1 MIIEVFI
8 STLTRSL
15 QKLDTLYIKIEVFI
29 RTLIK
34 ASWTKV
40 DKKSNYVKNLI
51 FNLNIQNIYEKVING
66 MNSWSIHLH
75 LSYETFSFLY
85 IYIMS

>member
-29 RTLIK
+29 NTLIK
-34 ASWTKV
+34 VSSTKV
-40 DKKSNYVKNLI
+40 CKKSNYVKNLI
-51 FNLNIQNIYEKVING
+51 FNLNIQNIFEKVIDG
-66 MNSWSIHLH
+66 MNS
-75 LSYETFSFLY
+75 
-85 IYIMS
+85 

>member
-29 RTLIK
+29 YIKIEVFINTLIK
-34 ASWTKV
+34 ASSTKV
-40 DKKSNYVKNLI
+40 YKKSNYVKNLI
-51 FNLNIQNIYEKVING
+51 FNLNIQNIFEKVIDG
-66 MNSWSIHLH
+66 MNS
-75 LSYETFSFLY
+75 
-85 IYIMS
+85 